1 MGFILTMNTPYKHIE
16 ANIYSH
22 KIWDS
27 CTVPKVLKTR
37 YERLLKEAGFTIIL
51 FNEHHFDKQGYTCF
65 WLLGE
70 SHLAIHTFPE
80 SGKSYIELSSCSK
93 EKLDL
98 FINKMNQTNA

>member
-1 MGFILTMNTPYKHIE
+1 MNTTYKHIE

-22 KIWDS
+22 KLWSPCIK
-27 CTVPKVLKTR
+27 PKELKDT
-37 YERLLKEAGFTIIL
+37 YDTLLKEIGFTIVL
-51 FNEHHFDKQGYTCF
+51 FNEHHFTEQGYTCF

-80 SGKSYIELSSCSK
+80 SGKSYIELSSCNK

-98 FINKMNQTNA
+98 FIRKTNSTNA

>member
-1 MGFILTMNTPYKHIE
+1 MKTTYKHIE

-22 KIWDS
+22 KIWS
-27 CTVPKVLKTR
+27 ACTEPSALKET
-37 YERLLKEAGFTIIL
+37 YGGLLKEVDFTIIL
-51 FNEHHFDKQGYTCF
+51 FNEHHFPEQGYTCF

-80 SGKSYIELSSCSK
+80 SGKSYIELSSCNK

-98 FINKMNQTNA
+98 FVDKEKSINLK

>member
-1 MGFILTMNTPYKHIE
+1 METTYKHIE

-22 KIWDS
+22 KIWSS
-27 CTVPKVLKTR
+27 CIAPKKLKET
-37 YERLLKEAGFTIIL
+37 YGSLLKEVGFTIIL
-51 FNEHHFDKQGYTCF
+51 FNEHHFPEQGYTCF

-80 SGKSYIELSSCSK
+80 SNKSYIELSSCNK

-98 FINKMNQTNA
+98 FIHKTEEKNA